1 MTARFQSE
9 RRHENKPDGM
19 ESRME
24 YRGELLAPAG
34 NMECL
39 KAAIAAGA
47 DAVYLGGGQFGARAY
62 AGNFSDEE
70 LIGALQLAHAWDKKI
85 YLTVNTLTKQEEL
98 GRLTDW
104 MQPFYEA
111 GLDGVIVQDM
121 GVLDTVRRAFPGME
135 LHASTQMTVL
145 LLFGAVPDFQLSG
158 R

>member
-47 DAVYLGGGQFGARAY
+47 DAVC
-62 AGNFSDEE
+62 
-70 LIGALQLAHAWDKKI
+70 
-85 YLTVNTLTKQEEL
+85 
-98 GRLTDW
+98 
-104 MQPFYEA
+104 
-111 GLDGVIVQDM
+111 
-121 GVLDTVRRAFPGME
+121 
-135 LHASTQMTVL
+135 
-145 LLFGAVPDFQLSG
+145 SG
-158 R
+158 RGHMPGIFRTKS